1 MKLKTTTKKL
11 LMALLAI
18 AVLSNCRKP
27 DTNTA
32 PETLTLYV
40 TPQSGLKAR
49 ALPDAKSEVRKVY
62 KFQDAIIV
70 EKTPVKAEE
79 IGGVQGNWLVVH
91 DQQPQKSYVFDGF
104 LSDSIPE
111 GPVFVGNKYDLSE
124 NVPYNLSSNNCCKST
139 FTLYKNRTFA
149 GKVLLPSEECQCE
162 KVKGNWHYAGEKI
175 CFDATSMIFE
185 CYEPGNE
192 LLERMKKEVAET
204 TECLLDGEKFPQD
217 FKGGEF
223 GAAKSQFYAFLGG
236 NKLMMADLAITSGAG
251 SVRGMGNWK
260 ITAGAVSANLHANFN
275 LESTLKFVCADG
287 DQIDNNCMQQATAA
301 LQEKAE
307 AAKKNKNSLDLSFNM
322 NMQRHDK
329 SAYTFTFGNF
339 VVKETPKSDTVL
351 WSKSRQI
358 KIASGCAFTVTQ

>member
-1 MKLKTTTKKL
+1 MNNRSFSNVL
-11 LMALLAI
+11 LVFLTATLL
-18 AVLSNCRKP
+18 NCRESSKP
-27 DTNTA
+27 AESNTQ
-32 PETLTLYV
+32 TLYV
-40 TPQSGLKAR
+40 TPQVGLKAR

-62 KFQDAIIV
+62 KFQEAITV

-79 IGGVQGNWLVVH
+79 IGGVQGNWRVVY

-111 GPVFVGNKYDLSE
+111 GPIFVGNKYDLSE

-185 CYEPGNE
+185 CYEPGND

-251 SVRGMGNWK
+251 SVRGMGNWQ
-260 ITAGAVSANLHANFN
+260 ITAGAVSAKLHAIFN
-275 LESTLKFVCADG
+275 LESTLKYVCADG
-287 DQIDNNCMQQATAA
+287 DQIDSNCVQQATAT

-307 AAKKNKNSLDLSFNM
+307 AAKKTKNSLELSFNM
-322 NMQRHDK
+322 NIQRHDK
-329 SAYTFTFGNF
+329 SAYTFTFENF
-339 VVKETPKSDTVL
+339 EVRETPKSETVL
-351 WSKSRQI
+351 WSKTKQI
-358 KIASGCAFTVTQ
+358 TMTSGCSFTVTK